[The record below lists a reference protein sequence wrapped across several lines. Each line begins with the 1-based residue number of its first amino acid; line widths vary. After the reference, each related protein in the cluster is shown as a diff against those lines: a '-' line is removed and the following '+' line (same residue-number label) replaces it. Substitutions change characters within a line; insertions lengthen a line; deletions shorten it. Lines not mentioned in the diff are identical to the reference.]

1 MEAYRVEKRVATNGV
16 LQLNALPFREGE
28 LVEVI
33 VLGRKGEVRKSVPSP
48 LRGKVIAYID
58 PTEPVQVQSSG
69 VHGSRL
75 END

>member
-33 VLGRKGEVRKSVPSP
+33 VLGRKREVRKSVPSL
-48 LRGKVIAYID
+48 LRGKVIEYID
-58 PTEPVQVQSSG
+58 PTESVAQDDWELL
-69 VHGSRL
+69 R
-75 END
+75 